1 LLLLNRD
8 FLIWVGIS
16 FVIACPVAWY
26 GLHRWLDGFF
36 VKTSLSAWIF
46 IATGIVALF
55 VALLTTSFQTWQ
67 AANTN
72 PVKILK
78 S

>member
-1 LLLLNRD
+1 
-8 FLIWVGIS
+8 
-16 FVIACPVAWY
+16 VAWY

-46 IATGIVALF
+46 IATGIVALL
-55 VALLTTSFQTWQ
+55 VALLTTSLQTWQ